1 MLWESLRKN
10 LNHPLWSSR
19 IRKNVNRFSHWV
31 VCLLNHPRSW
41 NVSGPVSCLLCWM
54 NSLILF
60 FPFSS
65 TCNRVKLVFLSHS
78 TRESTASNM
87 REPIRFREPSN
98 PHNCSYC
105 FVFCDGCRM
114 ILIPI
119 SLDSFGDKEVQYCR
133 QCHRMKPLRSFSR
146 RNSDSTCIICNAC
159 REDRARML
167 KGTSCRQ
174 DL

>member
-1 MLWESLRKN
+1 M
-10 LNHPLWSSR
+10 
-19 IRKNVNRFSHWV
+19 NRFSHWV

-41 NVSGPVSCLLCWM
+41 NVSGPVSCLPCSVD
-54 NSLILF
+54 SLDLLP
-60 FPFSS
+60 PFSS
-65 TCNRVKLVFLSHS
+65 TCIRVKQAFIPYS
-78 TRESTASNM
+78 TQEITASKM
-87 REPIRFREPSN
+87 QEPIGFSEPSN
-98 PHNCSYC
+98 PHDCSYC

-167 KGTSCRQ
+167 KGTSRRQ